1 MLSEY
6 AYFYILKIITLYVFC
21 MFLKSKKSSSV
32 PLRSVFMYL
41 FKTHSVHPL
50 QNSEKVGL
58 GRISIFSRE
67 FLGKRECPF
76 SGGLQFLH
84 KKK

>member
-1 MLSEY
+1 
-6 AYFYILKIITLYVFC
+6 
-21 MFLKSKKSSSV
+21 
-32 PLRSVFMYL
+32 MYL